1 MTRTQYYTATT
12 LDGFLADEAN
22 SLDWLFEV
30 DTEPGEPFERFIAGV
45 GVLAMGATTYRW
57 VLEHEKVVD
66 RPEEWRRWYGDR
78 PCWVFTHRDDLPAVP
93 GADIRFV
100 QGDVR
105 PVHGEMVAAA
115 REGSRGS
122 RGYGENV
129 WLLGGGELVGNF
141 ADAGLL
147 DDIILGVAPVT
158 LGAGAP
164 LLPRRLDGGRLRLT
178 DVERVG
184 QFAYLTYEVGQPV
197 TPSAGGGGGQP
208 SA

>member
-1 MTRTQYYTATT
+1 MV
-12 LDGFLADEAN
+12 E
-22 SLDWLFEV
+22 
-30 DTEPGEPFERFIAGV
+30 
-45 GVLAMGATTYRW
+45 
-57 VLEHEKVVD
+57 
-66 RPEEWRRWYGDR
+66 RPEEWRRWYGER

-105 PVHGEMVAAA
+105 PVHAEMVAAV
-115 REGSRGS
+115 REGSGGGSGGSRGS
-122 RGYGENV
+122 HGYGENV
-129 WLLGGGELVGNF
+129 WLVGGGELVGNF

-178 DVERVG
+178 DVEQVG
-184 QFAYLTYEVGQPV
+184 QFAYLTYEVGSPM
-197 TPSAGGGGGQP
+197 PSPTAGSRDQP